1 MCAECQG
8 LGTLGIRARILQK
21 PIFFGFL
28 ERKKCKQTIR
38 LMPSHEAFSLIT
50 ILAEQTA
57 EGYTH
62 DPKFMKNSNG
72 RLISNR
78 IRLPKRTRITLL
90 APNGGERKLCFV
102 L

>member
-8 LGTLGIRARILQK
+8 LGTLGIRAGILQK

-57 EGYTH
+57 EGYTEPF
-62 DPKFMKNSNG
+62 PKKKTVKSAE
-72 RLISNR
+72 
-78 IRLPKRTRITLL
+78 KR
-90 APNGGERKLCFV
+90 NESQ
-102 L
+102 